1 MPNEMSGQS
10 KTKNI
15 TIVNVAV
22 AVIYYKTKFLL
33 GFRDAAQHQG
43 NR

>member
-15 TIVNVAV
+15 TLVNVAV
-22 AVIYYKTKFLL
+22 AVIYYKTKYLL
-33 GFRDAAQHQG
+33 GFRDAAQ
-43 NR
+43 